1 MVIWLKFKCHPSARQ
16 RSAVPSRAV
25 RWCAAA
31 TTASSTAA
39 TSRWRKSPP
48 ICRKVPPNCKS
59 STHNHSISITTQVS
73 LTRHNEITGIQRET
87 HRVSP
92 FIQPPFITIQ
102 HGDLT
107 RGGNWF
113 ATAIPRGPARSRVR
127 IPLDPNIFF
136 FWSIDH
142 KFITNSEN
150 DYSHLFYIKKKFFF
164 NVWRKKHL
172 EK

>member
-113 ATAIPRGPARSRVR
+113 ATAIPRGPARSREVPR
-127 IPLDPNIFF
+127 SNPTGSKHFF
-136 FWSIDH
+136 FLKHRSQIYYKLRKW
-142 KFITNSEN
+142 
-150 DYSHLFYIKKKFFF
+150 LFTSFL
-164 NVWRKKHL
+164 H
-172 EK
+172 